1 MGEENTWENLEW
13 VYSAKKVLDWM
24 KTVPE
29 NQPIMFL
36 VRHSHRETLQNHDEM
51 VSGGLTELGKRM
63 SFELGK
69 RIPRKG
75 KMRIYTSFVPR
86 CFETAE
92 AIGDGFSHRGGELVD
107 IDPLPTLVGPQIIEE
122 EVWKNLH
129 PDGRNVTDFVNTWVN
144 GGFGERMEEFADY
157 KSRLMDDTIKRL
169 SQEQGDVVQIHVTH
183 DLAMMSAKRILLNR
197 QLKLEDRE
205 PYLGGIGM
213 TLIDSD
219 ATLYIN
225 GETMPLTID

>member
-24 KTVPE
+24 TTIPE
-29 NQPIMFL
+29 NQPVMFL

-63 SFELGK
+63 SFELGR

-75 KMRIYTSFVPR
+75 RMHIFTSFVPR

-92 AIGDGFSHRGGELVD
+92 AIGEGFRHRGGEATD

-122 EVWKNLH
+122 DVWKNLH
-129 PDGRNVTDFVNTWVN
+129 PDGRNVTDFVNTWVD
-144 GGFGERMEEFADY
+144 GGFGERMEQFADY
-157 KSRLMDDTIKRL
+157 RSRLMDDTVKRL
-169 SQEQGDVVQIHVTH
+169 SHEQGNVVHIHVTH
-183 DLAMMSAKRILLNR
+183 DLAMMSAKRILLKR
-197 QLKLEDRE
+197 PLESRDRE
-205 PYLGGIGM
+205 PYLGGLGV
-213 TLIDSD
+213 TKNNDELF
-219 ATLYIN
+219 LYVA
-225 GETMPLTID
+225 GETLPITL

>member
-1 MGEENTWENLEW
+1 
-13 VYSAKKVLDWM
+13 
-24 KTVPE
+24 
-29 NQPIMFL
+29 
-36 VRHSHRETLQNHDEM
+36 
-51 VSGGLTELGKRM
+51 
-63 SFELGK
+63 
-69 RIPRKG
+69 
-75 KMRIYTSFVPR
+75 
-86 CFETAE
+86 
-92 AIGDGFSHRGGELVD
+92 
-107 IDPLPTLVGPQIIEE
+107 
-122 EVWKNLH
+122 
-129 PDGRNVTDFVNTWVN
+129 VNTWVD
-144 GGFGERMEEFADY
+144 GGFGKRMEEFADY

-169 SQEQGDVVQIHVTH
+169 SQEQGDVVHIHVTH